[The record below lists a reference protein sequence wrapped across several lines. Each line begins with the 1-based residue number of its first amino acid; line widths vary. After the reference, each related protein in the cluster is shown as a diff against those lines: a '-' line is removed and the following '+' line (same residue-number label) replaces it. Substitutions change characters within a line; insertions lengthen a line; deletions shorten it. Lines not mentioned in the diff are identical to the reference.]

1 MAPAVNLDPTIRA
14 RLHAVRGQAA
24 AAEMA
29 CMR

>member
-14 RLHAVRGQAA
+14 RLHAVRGTA